1 MDMHH
6 NIASVQ
12 TLDPA
17 VTTAPRAGA
26 PVDVQG
32 FHGVEHIVAIGA
44 SGDTLSGTDCLELV
58 LEASADGSSWE
69 AVTASGHVLGAVDG
83 SGVFAAIDSAAKT
96 QAEYR
101 IGYLGPLRYSRVR
114 VAPQGTHTNG
124 TPVAA
129 LALLGG
135 ADVKPV

>member
-6 NIASVQ
+6 NMASVQ

-17 VTTAPRAGA
+17 ITTEARAGA
-26 PVDVQG
+26 PVDIQG
-32 FHGVEHIVAIGA
+32 FHAVEHIVSIGA
-44 SGDTLSGTDCLELV
+44 SGDTLGTEDYIELV
-58 LEASADGSSWE
+58 LEASGNGGDWE
-69 AVTASGHVLGAVDG
+69 AVNDAGHALGTVDED
-83 SGVFAAIDSAAKT
+83 GVFAVIDAAAKA

-101 IGYLGPLRYSRVR
+101 IGYAGPLRYSRIR
-114 VAPQGTHTNG
+114 VVPQGAHENG

>member
-17 VTTAPRAGA
+17 VTTEARAGA

-32 FHGVEHIVAIGA
+32 FRAVEHIVAIGA
-44 SGDTLSGTDCLELV
+44 SGDTLSGTDYFDLI
-58 LEASADGSSWE
+58 LEASANGGDWD
-69 AVTASGHVLGAVDG
+69 AVVEETHVLGTVDE
-83 SGVFAAIDSAAKT
+83 SGIFATIDDAMKE

-101 IGYLGPLRYSRVR
+101 IGYVGPMRYSRIR
-114 VAPQGTHTNG
+114 VVPSGTHTNG

-129 LALLGG
+129 LALMGG

>member
-6 NIASVQ
+6 NLASVQ

-17 VTTAPRAGA
+17 VTTEARAGA
-26 PVDVQG
+26 PVDIRG

-44 SGDTLSGTDCLELV
+44 SGDALGAEDYLELV
-58 LEASADGSSWE
+58 LEASDNGGEWE
-69 AVTASGHVLGAVDG
+69 AVNEAAHVLGTVDEN
-83 SGVFAAIDSAAKT
+83 GVFAVIDSAAKA

-101 IGYLGPLRYSRVR
+101 IGYAGPLRYSRIR
-114 VAPQGTHTNG
+114 VMPQGAHENG

-129 LALLGG
+129 LAFLGG

>member
-6 NIASVQ
+6 NLASVQ

-17 VTTAPRAGA
+17 VTTEARAGA
-26 PVDVQG
+26 PVDIQG
-32 FHGVEHIVAIGA
+32 YRGVEHIVAIGA
-44 SGDTLSGTDCLELV
+44 SGDSLSETDRFDLV
-58 LEASADGSSWE
+58 LEASADGGSWD
-69 AVTASGHVLGAVDG
+69 AVIDGDDVLGTIDA
-83 SGVFAAIDSAAKT
+83 SGVFASIDAAGKE
-96 QAEYR
+96 QSEYR
-101 IGYLGPLRYSRVR
+101 IGYVGGLRYSRVR
-114 VAPQGTHTNG
+114 VVPEGTHENG

>member
-6 NIASVQ
+6 NLASVQ

-17 VTTAPRAGA
+17 VTTEARAGA
-26 PVDVQG
+26 PVDCRG

-44 SGDTLSGTDCLELV
+44 SGDTLNGTDCLDLV
-58 LEASADGSSWE
+58 LEASEEGSAWE
-69 AVTASGHVLGAVDG
+69 AVSDAGDVLGAVDAG
-83 SGVFAAIDSAAKT
+83 GVFAVIDAAGKE

-101 IGYLGPLRYSRVR
+101 IGYAGGMRYSRIR
-114 VAPQGTHTNG
+114 VVPNGTHTNG

>member
-6 NIASVQ
+6 NLASVQ

-17 VTTAPRAGA
+17 VTTEARAGA
-26 PVDVQG
+26 PVDIQG

-44 SGDTLSGTDCLELV
+44 SGDSLSETDRLDLV
-58 LEASADGSSWE
+58 LEVSEDGSSWE
-69 AVTASGHVLGAVDG
+69 AVSEGGDILGSVDAG
-83 SGVFAAIDSAAKT
+83 GVFASIDAASKE
-96 QAEYR
+96 QSEYR
-101 IGYLGPLRYSRVR
+101 IGYVGSLRYSRIR
-114 VAPQGTHTNG
+114 VVPEGTHDEG